1 LELAI
6 TDLHQ
11 ALVERAKKNDRGAQF
26 ELYKLYSKAML
37 NVSNRIVNNI
47 EEAED
52 VLQESFILAFK
63 NIKNYRGDST
73 FGSWLKR
80 IVVNNSINIL
90 RKNKFEFTD
99 IDEFDDSKYG
109 EDNTDYSE
117 LSVNQIKAAVEML
130 PHGFGMVLSLY
141 LLEGYDHRE
150 IGKIMGISESTS
162 KSQYNRAK
170 KKLRGILKEK
180 YGYEG

>member
-1 LELAI
+1 MELAI

-11 ALVERAKKNDRGAQF
+11 PLVERAKKNDRGAQF

-52 VLQESFILAFK
+52 VLQESFISAFK
-63 NIKNYRGDST
+63 NVKNYRGDST

-80 IVVNNSINIL
+80 IVVNNSINVL
-90 RKNKFEFTD
+90 RKNKFEFSEL
-99 IDEFDDSKYG
+99 DEFDDTDY
-109 EDNTDYSE
+109 EENNTDYSE
-117 LSVNQIKAAVEML
+117 LSVDLIKSAIEML
-130 PHGFGMVLSLY
+130 PQGFGMVLSLY

-150 IGKIMGISESTS
+150 IAEIMSISESTS

-180 YGYEG
+180 YSYER

>member
-1 LELAI
+1 MELAI

-90 RKNKFEFTD
+90 RKKQ
-99 IDEFDDSKYG
+99 IRIYG
-109 EDNTDYSE
+109 
-117 LSVNQIKAAVEML
+117 
-130 PHGFGMVLSLY
+130 H
-141 LLEGYDHRE
+141 
-150 IGKIMGISESTS
+150 
-162 KSQYNRAK
+162 
-170 KKLRGILKEK
+170 
-180 YGYEG
+180 

>member
-11 ALVERAKKNDRGAQF
+11 PLVERAKKNDRGAQF
-26 ELYKLYSKAML
+26 ELYNLYSKAML

-52 VLQESFILAFK
+52 VLQESFISAFK
-63 NIKNYRGDST
+63 NINNYRGDST

-80 IVVNNSINIL
+80 IVVNNSINVL
-90 RKNKFEFTD
+90 RKNKFEFSD
-99 IDEFDDSKYG
+99 IEEFDDSEYG
-109 EDNTDYSE
+109 EDKTDYSG
-117 LSVNQIKAAVEML
+117 LTVKQINSAIEML
-130 PHGFGMVLSLY
+130 PQGFGMVLSLH
-141 LLEGYDHRE
+141 LIEGYDHRE
-150 IGKIMGISESTS
+150 IGEIMVISESTS

-180 YGYEG
+180 YGYER